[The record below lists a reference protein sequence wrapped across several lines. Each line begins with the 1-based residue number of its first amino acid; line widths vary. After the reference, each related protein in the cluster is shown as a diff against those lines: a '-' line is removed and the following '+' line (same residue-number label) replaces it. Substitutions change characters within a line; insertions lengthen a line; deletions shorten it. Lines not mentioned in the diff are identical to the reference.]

1 MDFPPTL
8 LPFFVVVPLVASA
21 VAALLPWSAARRGL
35 ALLVPAAGIAGG
47 GVLLAAVSGPGGQA
61 GTGVIA
67 TGIGQFVGGVSIP
80 LVADT
85 LSALMIMTTSVVAL
99 AANWFAEVVGENR
112 VRFFPSMTLMLLGGV
127 WGALLTADLFNLFVF
142 IEIMLMPSFGLLTMT
157 GTWARLSAGR
167 TFILVNLVT
176 SMCLLA
182 GVGLVYGVVG
192 TTNLAALAGAAGPRA
207 SEAGFDDGVF
217 GTQWQLWLALGMV
230 LIALC
235 VKSGSTPVHTW
246 LPRAYGFTSPTV
258 MALFSGLHTKVG
270 VYAVLRV
277 YMTVFDGDQ
286 RWAQVILGFAVA
298 GMLIGS
304 FAGLGET
311 TLRGVIAYQMVNGIP
326 FILIALAF
334 LSGNAGLMLSAAV
347 FYMLHHMVS
356 AAAMILAAGAVE
368 ETYGTGRLRRL
379 SGLMR
384 RDPLVSTVFAAAA
397 LSLAGLPPFSGLWGK
412 LLIVLGISAD
422 SGWKVWVG
430 LAAVVVAS
438 VGALLS
444 LLYAWRKTFW
454 GRPMDPQDM
463 DPSLAVSGRMTLP
476 SAALMAVSVVM
487 FVAVGP
493 VTGWTRDAA
502 AGLIDTT
509 GYVRAVLGDPEE
521 AVGVVLPPEEL
532 LAPYDPSAPTTSDDT
547 PPAETPQADTP
558 QADTPQ
564 GGDR

>member
-1 MDFPPTL
+1 MTVPATL
-8 LPFFVVVPLVASA
+8 LPLFVVVPLLSA
-21 VAALLPWSAARRGL
+21 GFAAMVPWSAVRRVL
-35 ALLVPAAGIAGG
+35 ALVVPAAGVVGG
-47 GVLLAAVSGPGGQA
+47 ALLLATVSGA
-61 GTGVIA
+61 GTGGDAGTDVLA
-67 TGIGQFVGGVSIP
+67 TGIGHFPGGVAIP
-80 LVADT
+80 LAADT
-85 LSALMIMTTSVVAL
+85 LSALMIVTTSVVAV

-112 VRFFPSMTLMLLGGV
+112 ARFFSAMTLMLLGGV

-157 GTWARLSAGR
+157 GTWGRLAAGR

-207 SEAGFDDGVF
+207 TASGFDEGVF

-230 LIALC
+230 VIALA

-246 LPRAYGFTSPTV
+246 LPRSYGSTSPTV

-286 RWAQVILGFAVA
+286 RWAHVILGFAVA
-298 GMLIGS
+298 GMLIGG

-326 FILIALAF
+326 FILISLAF
-334 LSGNAGLMLSAAV
+334 LSGDAELMLSAAV

-356 AAAMILAAGAVE
+356 AAAMILSAGAIE

-384 RDPLVSTVFAAAA
+384 RDPLVTTVFAAAA
-397 LSLAGLPPFSGLWGK
+397 LSLAGFPPFSGLWGK
-412 LLIVLGISAD
+412 LLLVLGISAD
-422 SGWKVWVG
+422 TGWKVWVG

-444 LLYAWRKTFW
+444 LLYAWRKVFW

-463 DPSLAVSGRMTLP
+463 DPTLAVGGAMTLP
-476 SAALMAVSVVM
+476 SAALTVLSLVM
-487 FVAVGP
+487 FLAAGP

-502 AGLIDTT
+502 AGLTDTT
-509 GYVRAVLGDPEE
+509 GYVRAVLGDPDG
-521 AVGVVLPPEEL
+521 AVGVVLPTEVL
-532 LAPYDPSAPTTSDDT
+532 LTPYDPSAPAS
-547 PPAETPQADTP
+547 PE
-558 QADTPQ
+558 

>member
-1 MDFPPTL
+1 MTFPAEL
-8 LPFFVVVPLVASA
+8 LPVFVFVPLIAAGIA
-21 VAALLPWSAARRGL
+21 VIIPWSAARR
-35 ALLVPAAGIAGG
+35 ALSLLIPAAGLTGG
-47 GVLLAAVSGPGGQA
+47 ALLLAAVSGAGEGGNA
-61 GTGVIA
+61 GTDVIA
-67 TGIGQFVGGVSIP
+67 TGIGHFPGGVAIP
-80 LVADT
+80 LAADT
-85 LSALMIMTTSVVAL
+85 LSALMILTTSVVAL

-112 VRFFPSMTLMLLGGV
+112 ARFFPAMTLMLLGGV

-157 GTWARLSAGR
+157 GSWARLSAGR
-167 TFILVNLVT
+167 AFILVNLVT

-207 SEAGFDDGVF
+207 TAAGFDTGVF
-217 GTQWQLWLALGMV
+217 GTQWQLWMALGMV
-230 LIALC
+230 LLALC
-235 VKSGSTPVHTW
+235 VKSGSTPVHSW
-246 LPRAYGFTSPTV
+246 LPRSYGATSPTV

-286 RWAQVILGFAVA
+286 RWALTILAFAVA
-298 GMLIGS
+298 GMLIGG

-326 FILIALAF
+326 FILVSLAF
-334 LSGNAGLMLSAAV
+334 LSGDAELMLSAGV

-356 AAAMILAAGAVE
+356 AAAMILSAGAIE

-412 LLIVLGISAD
+412 LMLVLGISED

-444 LLYAWRKTFW
+444 LLYAWRKAFW

-463 DPSLAVSGRMTLP
+463 DPSLAVSGSMTLP
-476 SAALMAVSVVM
+476 AAALMVLSVVM
-487 FVAVGP
+487 FLAAGP
-493 VTGWTRDAA
+493 VSGWTRDAA
-502 AGLIDTT
+502 AGLTDTT
-509 GYVRAVLGDPEE
+509 GYVGAVLGDPDE
-521 AVGVVLPPEEL
+521 AVGVVLPTDAL
-532 LAPYDPSAPTTSDDT
+532 MT
-547 PPAETPQADTP
+547 PHDASE
-558 QADTPQ
+558 

>member
-1 MDFPPTL
+1 MTFPADL
-8 LPFFVVVPLVASA
+8 LPVFVVVPLLAA
-21 VAALLPWSAARRGL
+21 GVAAMLPWSAARRTL
-35 ALLVPAAGIAGG
+35 ALVVPAVGVVGG
-47 GVLLAAVSGPGGQA
+47 ALLLSAVSGAGEGGDA
-61 GTGVIA
+61 GTDVIA
-67 TGIGQFVGGVSIP
+67 TGVGKFAGGVAIP
-80 LVADT
+80 LAADT
-85 LSALMIMTTSVVAL
+85 FSALMVLTTAVVAL
-99 AANWFAEVVGENR
+99 ASNWFAEIVGENR
-112 VRFFPSMTLMLLGGV
+112 SRFFPAMTLMLLGGV

-157 GTWARLSAGR
+157 GTWARLAAGR

-182 GVGLVYGVVG
+182 GVGLVYAVVG

-207 SEAGFDDGVF
+207 TDNGFDEGVF
-217 GTQWQLWLALGMV
+217 GTQWQLWMALGMV

-246 LPRAYGFTSPTV
+246 LPRSYGSTSPTV

-286 RWAQVILGFAVA
+286 RWAHVVLGFAVL
-298 GMLIGS
+298 GMLLGG
-304 FAGLGET
+304 FAGLGEA

-326 FILIALAF
+326 FILVSLAF
-334 LSGNAGLMLSAAV
+334 LSGDAELMLSAAV

-356 AAAMILAAGAVE
+356 AAAMILSAGAIE

-384 RDPLVSTVFAAAA
+384 RDPLVATVFAAAA
-397 LSLAGLPPFSGLWGK
+397 LSLAGFPPFSGLWGK
-412 LLIVLGISAD
+412 LMLVLGISED
-422 SGWKVWVG
+422 SGWKVWIG

-438 VGALLS
+438 TGALLS
-444 LLYAWRKTFW
+444 LLYAWRKVFW

-463 DPSLAVSGRMTLP
+463 DPTLAVSGSMTLP
-476 SAALMAVSVVM
+476 SATLMVLSLVM
-487 FVAVGP
+487 FLAVGP
-493 VTGWTRDAA
+493 VSGWTRDAA
-502 AGLIDTT
+502 AGLTDTT
-509 GYVRAVLGDPEE
+509 GYVRAVLGDPDE
-521 AVGVVLPPEEL
+521 AVGVVLPTDVL
-532 LAPYDPSAPTTSDDT
+532 MTPYDPSDTTSGTAPDV
-547 PPAETPQADTP
+547 PE
-558 QADTPQ
+558 

>member
-1 MDFPPTL
+1 MTFPAEL
-8 LPFFVVVPLVASA
+8 LPVFVFVPLIAAGIA
-21 VAALLPWSAARRGL
+21 VIIPWSAARR
-35 ALLVPAAGIAGG
+35 ALSLLIPAAGLTGG
-47 GVLLAAVSGPGGQA
+47 ALLLAAVSGAGEGGNA
-61 GTGVIA
+61 GTDVIA
-67 TGIGQFVGGVSIP
+67 TGIGHFPGGVAIP
-80 LVADT
+80 LAADT
-85 LSALMIMTTSVVAL
+85 LSALMILTTSVVAL

-112 VRFFPSMTLMLLGGV
+112 ARFFPAMTLMLLGGV

-157 GTWARLSAGR
+157 GSWARLSAGR
-167 TFILVNLVT
+167 AFILVNLVT

-207 SEAGFDDGVF
+207 TAAGFDTGVF
-217 GTQWQLWLALGMV
+217 GTQWQLWMALGMV
-230 LIALC
+230 LLALC
-235 VKSGSTPVHTW
+235 VKSGSTPVHSW
-246 LPRAYGFTSPTV
+246 LPRSYGATSPTV

-286 RWAQVILGFAVA
+286 RWALTILAFAVA
-298 GMLIGS
+298 GMLIGG

-326 FILIALAF
+326 FILVSLAF
-334 LSGNAGLMLSAAV
+334 LSGDAELMLSAGV

-356 AAAMILAAGAVE
+356 AAAMILSAGAIE

-412 LLIVLGISAD
+412 LMLVLGISED

-444 LLYAWRKTFW
+444 LLYAWRKAFW

-463 DPSLAVSGRMTLP
+463 DPSLAVSGSMTLP
-476 SAALMAVSVVM
+476 SAALMVLSLVM
-487 FVAVGP
+487 FLGAGP
-493 VTGWTRDAA
+493 VSGWTRDAA
-502 AGLIDTT
+502 SGLTDTT
-509 GYVRAVLGDPEE
+509 AYVEAVLGDPDE
-521 AVGVVLPPEEL
+521 AVGVVLPTDVL
-532 LAPYDPSAPTTSDDT
+532 MTPYDPSDDHT
-547 PPAETPQADTP
+547 E
-558 QADTPQ
+558 